1 MTAIAPRD
9 RYRRLD
15 LLGRGGMG
23 EVLLADDLLLKR
35 KVAIKIVHRQA
46 LSNPRAEKLLR
57 REAKAAAALDN
68 PFICKVYEVG
78 EDDGGVF
85 IAMEYIQGETLR
97 QRMTRGPIP
106 VREVVSLAREIADG
120 LDEADR
126 KRIIHR
132 DLKPSNIIITP
143 QGHVK
148 IMDFGLAKR
157 LPGDESIEESSVG
170 TPDGMVVG
178 TREYMSPEQLRGK
191 PLEPSSDLFALGLIL
206 FEMVAGYHPFKKA
219 SAIDTQFAILSEAAP
234 DLSVAS
240 PGAPDEL
247 ADLVLGLLEKTAS
260 DRPRIG
266 EVRERLA
273 GISDSARAEPRERTL
288 STSASVEAFVARK
301 PRLVLSLGLL
311 LVLALVALSLW
322 IGLRPEP
329 TMPQA
334 KMASLVTWPSNEE
347 QAALSPDSGNITFI
361 SNRDGVKDIWLMD
374 LSGGEPRRITH
385 APGNLTAQTFSEDG
399 TEVAYA
405 LESET
410 EKLLQTIRIDGGP
423 PTRSLSLPNTTRV
436 RRMIRWVGYDLYVET
451 ENHDLLKIS
460 LTSGQVSPVETVPRE
475 ATPFGYDVSRDGR
488 AHTFGARNRD
498 GTTSIWERVSGQEA
512 RSITRPGFQDGSPF
526 FSDPA
531 GRLRLFFESNRSG
544 QEDLW
549 LMEKPSREPRQ
560 ITFGTNREFIE
571 SVAKDGDIIVFSEVL
586 EGASLFSFDPRAGQR
601 SQLTA
606 ENTRDITPS
615 ISTNGTVAYARVSL
629 ASSYPWTQSS
639 IYLGSI
645 EGGGLSDSR
654 VLLREGFNPV
664 ISPSGKW
671 LAYLLFRGTPS
682 VPWLH
687 LLNVETGHS
696 REIAEVP
703 TSSRVFMDFP
713 WYFTERDIFWSRE
726 DELYFVE
733 GAREKGSRIVK
744 LVPRNDDPPSPM
756 AQLRP
761 GETASGLQFS
771 TDGSSL
777 FYVRAQA
784 KEPGAVIQEVTR
796 GREVQRL
803 RVSDGSL
810 TLLGVSGE
818 ALIYSRQR
826 VPTED
831 RVEIGSVGRT
841 GARTLFLLEARP
853 RSLRFAPG
861 LNSLTFSRRD
871 PRVVENAFLKRLDTG
886 AETMVTANGI
896 PGIGF
901 SPIST
906 TNAGLLVFSQQLRN
920 KDLGIIRID
929 RP

>member
-35 KVAIKIVHRQA
+35 KVAIKVVHRSA

-78 EDDGGVF
+78 EDEGGVF

-97 QRMTRGPIP
+97 QRMIRGPIP
-106 VREVVSLAREIADG
+106 MRDVVSLAREIADG

-126 KRIIHR
+126 KRIVHR

-157 LPGDESIEESSVG
+157 LPGDESIEESSAG

-191 PLEPSSDLFALGLIL
+191 PLEPSSDLFALGVIL
-206 FEMVAGYHPFKKA
+206 FEMVAGHHPFRKA
-219 SAIDTQFAILSEAAP
+219 SAIDTQFALLSEAAP
-234 DLSVAS
+234 DLAEAS

-247 ADLVLGLLEKTAS
+247 CDLVCGLLTKTAS

-273 GISDSARAEPRERTL
+273 GISDSPRPEAKERTL
-288 STSASVEAFVARK
+288 GTSASVEAFVSRK
-301 PRLVLSLGLL
+301 PRV
-311 LVLALVALSLW
+311 VLALGVSLVLVLVALLLW

-334 KMASLVTWPSNEE
+334 KMATLVTWPSNEE
-347 QAALSPDSGNITFI
+347 QAALSPDSKNVTFI

-410 EKLLQTIRIDGGP
+410 EKLLQTMRIDGGP
-423 PTRSLSLPNTTRV
+423 PTRSLALPNTTRI
-436 RRMIRWVGYDLYVET
+436 RRMIRWVGSDLFVET
-451 ENHDLLKIS
+451 ESLDLVKVS
-460 LTSGQVSPVETVPRE
+460 LTSSQVSPVATLPRE
-475 ATPFGYDVSRDGR
+475 AAPFGYDVSRDGR
-488 AHTFGARNRD
+488 AFAFGARNPD
-498 GTTSIWERVSGQEA
+498 GTTSIWQRVSGQEA
-512 RSITRPGFQDGSPF
+512 RPITKSGFQDGSPF
-526 FSDPA
+526 FSDAA
-531 GRLRLFFESNRSG
+531 GRTRLFFESTRSG

-560 ITFGTNREFIE
+560 ITFGSNREFIE
-571 SVAKDGDIIVFSEVL
+571 SVANDGDIIVFSEVL
-586 EGASLFSFDPRAGQR
+586 EGASLFSFDPRAGLR

-615 ISTNGTVAYARVSL
+615 TSTNGRVAYARVSL
-629 ASSYPWTQSS
+629 ASNYPWTQSS
-639 IYLGSI
+639 IYVGSI
-645 EGGGLSDSR
+645 EGGRFSDSR

-664 ISPSGKW
+664 ISQSGKW
-671 LAYLLFRGTPS
+671 LAYLRFRGAPS
-682 VPWLH
+682 VPYLH

-703 TSSRVFMDFP
+703 SASRVFMDFP
-713 WYFTERDIFWSRE
+713 WYFTERDISWSAE

-733 GAREKGSRIVK
+733 GARDRGSRIVR
-744 LVPRNDDPPSPM
+744 LVPGTDDPPSPM
-756 AQLRP
+756 VQLRP
-761 GETASGLQFS
+761 GETASGLLLS
-771 TDGSSL
+771 RDGSSL

-784 KEPGAVIQEVTR
+784 KEPGATLEEVTR
-796 GREVQRL
+796 GQQVL
-803 RVSDGSL
+803 RMRASEGSL
-810 TLLGVSGE
+810 TLLGLSGE
-818 ALIYSRQR
+818 ALIFSRQR
-826 VPTED
+826 MPTED
-831 RVEIGSVGRT
+831 RVEIGSVSRNGVK
-841 GARTLFLLEARP
+841 TLFPLEARS
-853 RSLRFAPG
+853 RSLRFVPS

-886 AETMVTANGI
+886 IETMITANGI

-906 TNAGLLVFSQQLRN
+906 TSEGLLVFSQQLRN